1 MPHVDDLLGYA
12 SAAAAA
18 LATVAVMSSA
28 CAKEQVASDARYAG
42 PAIVRLQPVEV
53 VAHRSVELARMQR
66 DDVPHARP
74 KAGA

>member
-12 SAAAAA
+12 SLATAA

-28 CAKEQVASDARYAG
+28 CGTVAVASAETYSP

-66 DDVPHARP
+66 DNVARAP
-74 KAGA
+74 AKAGA